1 MPGTTLFS
9 DIRITLHTRVA
20 ARLWQAHPT
29 DMLLCLALLR
39 RLLRAEEADD
49 PWAAHWLKQLRIR
62 LNLIAHLLKQKN
74 RRLDH
79 AFASLPGAIHTTQVS
94 NPSPTEF
101 ILPLALFSPP
111 GSRLLQQLIDYDLLV
126 RRTLLAWHLGL
137 ITQAEKRDFI
147 ATIPR
152 LMLQVFSFVNRFR
165 TTGVTRADVRANSPL
180 AQSMAHKL
188 GNLPKKMLTE
198 IQRDVQ

>member
-29 DMLLCLALLR
+29 GMLLSLALLR

-74 RRLDH
+74 RRLDQ
-79 AFASLPGAIHTTQVS
+79 AFASLSGAIHTTQVS

-111 GSRLLQQLIDYDLLV
+111 GSRLLQQLIDYFACLAPRPYHPGGEARFYRYHPTPDAPGVQLREPLSHHWRDPC
-126 RRTLLAWHLGL
+126 RREGE
-137 ITQAEKRDFI
+137 Q
-147 ATIPR
+147 
-152 LMLQVFSFVNRFR
+152 S
-165 TTGVTRADVRANSPL
+165 TGADDGA
-180 AQSMAHKL
+180 
-188 GNLPKKMLTE
+188 
-198 IQRDVQ
+198 

>member
-20 ARLWQAHPT
+20 ARLWVAHPT
-29 DMLLCLALLR
+29 GMLLCLALLR

-74 RRLDH
+74 RRLDQ
-79 AFASLPGAIHTTQVS
+79 AFASLPGAIHTTQIS

-111 GSRLLQQLIDYDLLV
+111 GSRLLQQLITICWSAEPCLPGISVLSP
-126 RRTLLAWHLGL
+126 RRRSAISL
-137 ITQAEKRDFI
+137 
-147 ATIPR
+147 
-152 LMLQVFSFVNRFR
+152 
-165 TTGVTRADVRANSPL
+165 PL
-180 AQSMAHKL
+180 SHA
-188 GNLPKKMLTE
+188 
-198 IQRDVQ
+198 

>member
-1 MPGTTLFS
+1 MGRPLAEAT
-9 DIRITLHTRVA
+9 
-20 ARLWQAHPT
+20 AHPPEP
-29 DMLLCLALLR
+29 D
-39 RLLRAEEADD
+39 RAPAEA
-49 PWAAHWLKQLRIR
+49 
-62 LNLIAHLLKQKN
+62 KN
-74 RRLDH
+74 RRLDQ

-126 RRTLLAWHLGL
+126 RRTLLARHLGL

-152 LMLQVFSFVNRFR
+152 LMPVCS
-165 TTGVTRADVRANSPL
+165 AS
-180 AQSMAHKL
+180 
-188 GNLPKKMLTE
+188 
-198 IQRDVQ
+198 

>member
-29 DMLLCLALLR
+29 GMLLCLALLR

-74 RRLDH
+74 HRLDH

-111 GSRLLQQLIDYDLLV
+111 GSRL
-126 RRTLLAWHLGL
+126 
-137 ITQAEKRDFI
+137 
-147 ATIPR
+147 
-152 LMLQVFSFVNRFR
+152 MLQVFSFVNRFR

-180 AQSMAHKL
+180 AQTMAHKL
-188 GNLPKKMLTE
+188 GNLPKKMLAE
-198 IQRDVQ
+198 ILRDDR

>member
-29 DMLLCLALLR
+29 GMLLCLALL
-39 RLLRAEEADD
+39 
-49 PWAAHWLKQLRIR
+49 
-62 LNLIAHLLKQKN
+62 N
-74 RRLDH
+74 RRLDQ
-79 AFASLPGAIHTTQVS
+79 AFASLPGAIHTTQAS
-94 NPSPTEF
+94 NPAPTEF

-180 AQSMAHKL
+180 AQTMAHKL
-188 GNLPKKMLTE
+188 GNLPKKMLAE
-198 IQRDVQ
+198 ILRDAR

>member
-1 MPGTTLFS
+1 
-9 DIRITLHTRVA
+9 
-20 ARLWQAHPT
+20 
-29 DMLLCLALLR
+29 
-39 RLLRAEEADD
+39 
-49 PWAAHWLKQLRIR
+49 
-62 LNLIAHLLKQKN
+62 
-74 RRLDH
+74 
-79 AFASLPGAIHTTQVS
+79 
-94 NPSPTEF
+94 
-101 ILPLALFSPP
+101 
-111 GSRLLQQLIDYDLLV
+111 QLIDYDLLV

-180 AQSMAHKL
+180 AQAMAHKL
-188 GNLPKKMLTE
+188 GNLPKKMLAE